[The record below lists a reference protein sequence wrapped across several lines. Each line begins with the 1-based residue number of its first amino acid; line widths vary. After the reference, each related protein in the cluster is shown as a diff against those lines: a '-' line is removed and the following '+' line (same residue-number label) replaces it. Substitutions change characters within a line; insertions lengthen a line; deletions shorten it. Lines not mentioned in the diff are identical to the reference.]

1 MSLLL
6 YITPDDGLH
15 CFDDMN
21 LDESRFKKLILM
33 PLPTLLIDGAAV
45 KKGSQENVHNFQHL
59 RAKGLPLAVGG
70 SRLGFKPQGSQR
82 YVNDLM
88 VVFGGIQG
96 YTSPLSPFYS
106 PLSCLPPVL
115 FYYNF
120 TCKRKTYIAPKQ
132 QSKRTTIY
140 MKSFALLV

>member
-96 YTSPLSPFYS
+96 YTSPFLPSIPPSPVSHPFYFIIILHAKEKPIS
-106 PLSCLPPVL
+106 PQ
-115 FYYNF
+115 NNRAKEQQF
-120 TCKRKTYIAPKQ
+120 T
-132 QSKRTTIY
+132 
-140 MKSFALLV
+140 